1 MEFGIAVIVI
11 SCPCAL
17 GLATPAVVMVA
28 TSMAA
33 KMGILVKGGRVL
45 QSIRE
50 VKTVVF
56 DKTGTLTS
64 GNPLVSDAA
73 LEGGN

>member
-1 MEFGIAVIVI
+1 MIVI

>member
-1 MEFGIAVIVI
+1 
-11 SCPCAL
+11 
-17 GLATPAVVMVA
+17 MVA

-64 GNPLVSDAA
+64 GNPLVSDAG